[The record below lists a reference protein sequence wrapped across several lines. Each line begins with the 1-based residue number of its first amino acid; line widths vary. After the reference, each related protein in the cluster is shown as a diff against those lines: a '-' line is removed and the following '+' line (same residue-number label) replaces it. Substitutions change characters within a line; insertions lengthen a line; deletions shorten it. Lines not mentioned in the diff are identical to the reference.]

1 MIRVRQKR
9 VEVSKRCKVRLDM
22 GTAFVISESSHVAGW
37 TVPMSMLSS
46 IRTQVE
52 YRLDNDRLC
61 TLIEAVAAYRDR
73 AAFAELFTYFAPRLK
88 AFGLRQGTNPA
99 AAEEL
104 AQEAMLA
111 VWRKAGTFDRQRAT
125 ASTWVFTIVR
135 NKRIDMFRRQRRP
148 DVSLDEVVDQPSDSE
163 PADSSFELAQAGKV
177 VRQALANLPKEQVEV
192 LHKAFFEDKSHS
204 VIADELNLPLGTVKS
219 RIRLGLARLRSG
231 LPEDQL

>member
-1 MIRVRQKR
+1 
-9 VEVSKRCKVRLDM
+9 M
-22 GTAFVISESSHVAGW
+22 GTAFVISGFSLSTGW
-37 TVPMSMLSS
+37 SVPMGMIRS

-52 YRLDNDRLC
+52 SRLDNDQLC
-61 TLIEAVAAYRDR
+61 TLIEAVARYRDR

-111 VWRKAGTFDRQRAT
+111 VWRKADTFDRYRAT
-125 ASTWVFTIVR
+125 ATTWIFTIVR
-135 NKRIDMFRRQRRP
+135 NKRIDMFRREHRP
-148 DVSLDEVVDQPSDSE
+148 EVSLDEAAEQPSDSE
-163 PADSSFELAQAGKV
+163 PADSAFGVAQAGTV
-177 VRQALANLPKEQVEV
+177 VRQALAHLPKEQVEV

-219 RIRLGLARLRSG
+219 RIRLGLARLRSA